1 MAPCADVADIRTH
14 LDVADIRTRLKGAD
28 IPPPYP
34 DTQTMPPYKIRDEAP
49 PVVQKTYTFTLWLV
63 RKVENFPRSHR
74 FTVGDRLTAHALDLM
89 ALLTEAAYS
98 RRKEPLL
105 ESASHKLNSLRF
117 LLRLAKDLDL
127 LAVDSYGFCAQ
138 NLEEIGRMV
147 GGWRKSAIVGAPAQS

>member
-1 MAPCADVADIRTH
+1 MYEATSSGFVVSGKCSLDSFSFSLYLCPLWGRVAPCADVADIRTH

-28 IPPPYP
+28 IHPPYP

-105 ESASHKLNSLRF
+105 ESARVELYLNESTSL
-117 LLRLAKDLDL
+117 L
-127 LAVDSYGFCAQ
+127 
-138 NLEEIGRMV
+138 N
-147 GGWRKSAIVGAPAQS
+147 